1 MQLVEQGKL
10 QLQTPIHDILPD
22 IKELE
27 NGYKTPITLHQ
38 LITHTAGMS
47 YPFFNHDTK
56 KWVSRKLDMPDIHS
70 ANLLLRTSL
79 RKED

>member
-1 MQLVEQGKL
+1 MFFYFSKLITVIAALQLVEQGKL
-10 QLQTPIHDILPD
+10 QLQTPIHNILPE

-27 NGYKTPITLHQ
+27 KEYKTPITLHQ

-56 KWVSRKLDMPDIHS
+56 KWVSY
-70 ANLLLRTSL
+70 
-79 RKED
+79 